1 MAKHTRSAEPLNRA
15 ETMSTA
21 TLNVEQAASFWRVA
35 RRLHNIYSELD
46 TTYELG
52 MPPCSEL
59 QSASDPPGQQPMERV
74 RQWFDQ
80 MDHHIQV
87 WQLRQLLQSTT
98 LQNEE
103 NLRYLIVRHLQRPHK
118 TEADKDKL
126 DFLLVQY
133 FAHCA
138 PQGIT
143 EQQLTLAEVARVLEP
158 VLGPSPTRYPD
169 WAASLDEKLQRL
181 NGCNSLEDLQNTG
194 ALLDVRELKVSV
206 GDHYFEPGMLV
217 AFTRFNF
224 RARRAF
230 FKAMHF
236 DLHAIREA
244 VNELE
249 QLGCTSLDCRE
260 AGLTENESLDQVRHV
275 VHQWKTPFRA
285 PYSGGSSFLQLVQ
298 LRMILQLELKQAR
311 AAAAS
316 RPAVQKT
323 NHDGVDQNRA
333 VQEAVEQAVR
343 AIAAQNSHA
352 ADRAEHAT
360 NPVRAQNGPAADGRA
375 QQVSAPA
382 VKAQSSPGPAVKSD
396 SPHSEPLL
404 MQAGEPPDIP
414 VRAVPPAKSQ
424 PEITV
429 SRVPE
434 PIPEQGGSEDDDY
447 LQRCVADITEQLA
460 AAPPRHSP
468 AVCAITLAGCK
479 LLIATWEADAFVKAA
494 DDFGVALQR
503 AVAARTILYVCM
515 ERHRKGE
522 PTDLSVALELAK
534 EQVTAMEKQVV
545 AAKESSNIDAAVN
558 LAATAKRL
566 LALMD
571 EAQKVSA

>member
-1 MAKHTRSAEPLNRA
+1 
-15 ETMSTA
+15 MSTA

-35 RRLHNIYSELD
+35 RRLHGIYSELD

-59 QSASDPPGQQPMERV
+59 QSASDPPGPQAMERV

-80 MDHHIQV
+80 MDSHIQV

-138 PQGIT
+138 PHGIS
-143 EQQLTLAEVARVLEP
+143 EQQLTLDEVARVLEP
-158 VLGPSPTRYPD
+158 VLGPCPTGYPD
-169 WAASLDEKLQRL
+169 WAASLDEKLQRM

-206 GDHYFEPGMLV
+206 GDQYFEPGLLV

-311 AAAAS
+311 AAAGS
-316 RPAVQKT
+316 RPAAQIAKP
-323 NHDGVDQNRA
+323 GGMDQNRA

-343 AIAAQNSHA
+343 AIAAQNSHV
-352 ADRAEHAT
+352 ADRAQHT
-360 NPVRAQNGPAADGRA
+360 TKPFAQNGPVPDGRDHQA
-375 QQVSAPA
+375 SAPA
-382 VKAQSSPGPAVKSD
+382 IKPQSSSGPAAAPD
-396 SPHSEPLL
+396 LPHSDPLL
-404 MQAGEPPDIP
+404 MQAGEQPDIP
-414 VRAVPPAKSQ
+414 VQVVPAAKSQ
-424 PEITV
+424 PEIII

-515 ERHRKGE
+515 ERYRKGE
-522 PTDLSVALELAK
+522 PTDLSVALDLAR
-534 EQVTAMEKQVV
+534 EQVRAMEQQVA
-545 AAKESSNIDAAVN
+545 AAKESNNIDAAVN

-566 LALMD
+566 LALID
-571 EAQKVSA
+571 ETQKLSV

>member
-1 MAKHTRSAEPLNRA
+1 
-15 ETMSTA
+15 MSTA

-35 RRLHNIYSELD
+35 RRLHSIYAELD

-52 MPPCSEL
+52 MPQCSEL
-59 QSASDPPGQQPMERV
+59 QSTVDRPEPQAMDRV

-80 MDHHIQV
+80 MDNHIQV

-103 NLRYLIVRHLQRPHK
+103 NLRYLIVRHLERPHK

-138 PQGIT
+138 PHGIN
-143 EQQLTLAEVARVLEP
+143 EQQLNLDEVARVLEP
-158 VLGPSPTRYPD
+158 VLGPCPAGYPG
-169 WAASLDEKLQRL
+169 WATSLDEKLQSL
-181 NGCNSLEDLQNTG
+181 NSCNSLEDLQNSG
-194 ALLDVRELKVSV
+194 ALLDVRELKTSV
-206 GDHYFEPGMLV
+206 GDQYFEPGALV

-249 QLGCTSLDCRE
+249 QLGCTSVDCRE
-260 AGLTENESLDQVRHV
+260 AGLTEHESLDQVRHV

-298 LRMILQLELKQAR
+298 LRLILEYTLKNAR
-311 AAAAS
+311 AAAPT
-316 RPAVQKT
+316 RPAAHSPQ
-323 NHDGVDQNRA
+323 HDSLDQNRVA
-333 VQEAVEQAVR
+333 QDAVEQAVR
-343 AIAAQNSHA
+343 AMAAQKIHLAEPAEQAIKPASPSNA
-352 ADRAEHAT
+352 AAPNGLEHA
-360 NPVRAQNGPAADGRA
+360 PSPAMKSA
-375 QQVSAPA
+375 VAPA
-382 VKAQSSPGPAVKSD
+382 SDGKAN
-396 SPHSEPLL
+396 SPHRDALL
-404 MQAGEPPDIP
+404 MQAGEQPDIP
-414 VRAVPPAKSQ
+414 IRAVPPPGSQ
-424 PEITV
+424 HEITA
-429 SRVPE
+429 SKPAE
-434 PIPEQGGSEDDDY
+434 SIPEQGSSEDGDY

-479 LLIATWEADAFVKAA
+479 LLIATWEADAFVKTA

-503 AVAARTILYVCM
+503 AVAARTILHVCM

-522 PTDLSVALELAK
+522 PTDLAVALDLARD
-534 EQVTAMEKQVV
+534 QVAVMEKQVV
-545 AAKESSNIDAAVN
+545 SAKESNNIDAAVN

-566 LALMD
+566 LALI
-571 EAQKVSA
+571 EEGQKLSA